1 MKRHQTAAIIVMDAL
16 FMAVKRRRPTK
27 SVLIHSDQGCQFTSK
42 DWEDFYKTHSLE
54 INMSRRGNCWENSV
68 VESFFSNLKRE
79 RIRNKI
85 YKTREEARKDIFN
98 YIEMFYNTKRR
109 HGHLSKRSPSDF
121 EYKFLSD

>member
-1 MKRHQTAAIIVMDAL
+1 
-16 FMAVKRRRPTK
+16 
-27 SVLIHSDQGCQFTSK
+27 
-42 DWEDFYKTHSLE
+42 
-54 INMSRRGNCWENSV
+54 MSRRGNCWDNSV

-109 HGHLSKRSPSDF
+109 HGHLGKRSPADF
-121 EYKFLSD
+121 EDKFLSG